1 MQYMCTVKL
10 QGDHTI
16 LKLQG
21 DHTILKLKGDHII
34 LKLKGDHTFYK
45 IQGDLDTCAV
55 SNSVELVGLCLNVLF
70 NLLIQNHES

>member
-16 LKLQG
+16 LKLQ
-21 DHTILKLKGDHII
+21 GDHII

-55 SNSVELVGLCLNVLF
+55 FNSVELVGL
-70 NLLIQNHES
+70 LLKCSL